1 MHACVMCVCVC
12 ENVDQTMLIKSK
24 LLELLLVFCHYEC
37 RSMQWCQHMELVEGA
52 WLITNQQGAYKG
64 LYAYL
69 LHVFV
74 KEEQLQ

>member
-1 MHACVMCVCVC
+1 
-12 ENVDQTMLIKSK
+12 
-24 LLELLLVFCHYEC
+24 
-37 RSMQWCQHMELVEGA
+37 MQWCQHMELVEGA